1 MHRHVKGSFFAEY
14 VRMIRR
20 RKDLAWGQDLTE
32 DDLAYVRSHIDP
44 EAWYPMQT
52 FERLGVAILR
62 HLEGASMESV
72 RLWGRFSA
80 DAFVAEHPGLLARCD
95 PVETLMRLKVQRETL
110 FDFPAFDIPVLVE
123 RYAEVTVRYLMG
135 PIAEEAAS
143 VQTMGFCEGMLSLAG
158 AEEVRGRFQ
167 SRSWT
172 GDSQTRFILEWT

>member
-1 MHRHVKGSFFAEY
+1 MPRHVKGSFFAEY

-20 RKDLAWGQDLTE
+20 RKDLDWDRDLTE

-44 EAWYPMQT
+44 DGWYPMST

-62 HLEGASMESV
+62 HLEGATMESV

-80 DAFVAEHPGLLARCD
+80 DAFVAEHPGLLARFD

-123 RYAEVTVRYLMG
+123 RYAEVTVSYQMG
-135 PIAEEAAS
+135 SIAEEAAS
-143 VQTMGFCEGMLSLAG
+143 VQTLGFCEGMLSLAG
-158 AEEVRGRFQ
+158 AEDVRGRFEAH
-167 SRSWT
+167 SWK
-172 GDSQTRFILEWT
+172 GDPKTRFILEWT